1 MNENRLEF
9 LKDEMDLKSK
19 EIAKLLN
26 VSESTYSEWEHNKI
40 PIPTK
45 RMIELAD
52 FYKVN
57 IDYILKLTIRRLE
70 ITKAANLNLKEIGQR
85 LLMIRK
91 ELNYSLRELGNILNC
106 SFSALASYENEEN
119 RNKEINHGNLIAL
132 ADFYEV
138 SIDYLFCRTENREQ
152 INTPLM
158 ELHLNDEMVALLK
171 SGRINNR
178 LLCEIATND
187 KFEQLMT
194 DTEIYIDGHATSTFR
209 TLYESLEEQRQ
220 TIIQKYKQAE
230 NDFYSKTI
238 LAAEVKEENFFC
250 HVTHKTWDAI
260 LHDIRKAHEHDID
273 STPDYSLAKK
283 MALEIRKAIQS
294 SGDYLGKV
302 WAVIFNMLGIDF
314 YKLPPDE
321 QKILKRILSKSP
333 NIKNSPFNFRRK
345 RK

>member
-1 MNENRLEF
+1 MLRATTIQERLWE
-9 LKDEMDLKSK
+9 LRKDKG
-19 EIAKLLN
+19 LN
-26 VSESTYSEWEHNKI
+26 LE
-40 PIPTK
+40 
-45 RMIELAD
+45 ELAQQTGIS
-52 FYKVN
+52 K
-57 IDYILKLTIRRLE
+57 
-70 ITKAANLNLKEIGQR
+70 
-85 LLMIRK
+85 
-91 ELNYSLRELGNILNC
+91 
-106 SFSALASYENEEN
+106 SALASYEAND
-119 RNKEINHGNLIAL
+119 NKEINHGNLITL

-138 SIDYLFCRTENREQ
+138 SLDYLFCRTENREQ

-230 NDFYSKTI
+230 DDFYSKTI
-238 LAAEVKEENFFC
+238 LAAEVKEEDFFC

-273 STPDYSLAKK
+273 STPDYSAAKK
-283 MALEIRKAIQS
+283 VAMDIRKAIQS

-302 WAVIFNMLGIDF
+302 WAVIFNTLGLDF

-321 QKILKRILSKSP
+321 QKILKKILSKAP
-333 NIKNSPFNFRRK
+333 NIKNSPSTSGARENENCRCGNGCSCNGSFGLSYIVVKMLLLLASHSFLLAK
-345 RK
+345 RSGNILLLISHYSNLV

>member
-1 MNENRLEF
+1 MLRATTIQERLWE
-9 LKDEMDLKSK
+9 LRKDKG
-19 EIAKLLN
+19 LN
-26 VSESTYSEWEHNKI
+26 LE
-40 PIPTK
+40 
-45 RMIELAD
+45 ELS
-52 FYKVN
+52 
-57 IDYILKLTIRRLE
+57 KLTGIS
-70 ITKAANLNLKEIGQR
+70 K
-85 LLMIRK
+85 
-91 ELNYSLRELGNILNC
+91 
-106 SFSALASYENEEN
+106 SALASYEANDY
-119 RNKEINHGNLIAL
+119 KEINHGNLVTL
-132 ADFYEV
+132 ADFYQV
-138 SIDYLFCRTENREQ
+138 SVDYLLCRTENREQ
-152 INTPLM
+152 ANTPLM
-158 ELHLNDEMVALLK
+158 ELHLTDEMVALLK

-209 TLYESLEEQRQ
+209 TLYESLEEQRH
-220 TIIQKYKQAE
+220 IIVQKYKQADK
-230 NDFYSKTI
+230 DFYSKTI

-321 QKILKRILSKSP
+321 QKILKIPEHQKQPLQFPAQEKIKTAVVGMSVPATAAFFIRRYMQFLSHSRHP
-333 NIKNSPFNFRRK
+333 HSRCGKNSPRFASPLL
-345 RK
+345 

>member
-1 MNENRLEF
+1 MPVSRNALIRYKTIDTCLRNRFRKWTLED
-9 LKDEMDLKSK
+9 LVDACSDALYEYEGIDKGISKRTVQMDIQLMRSEKLGYNAPIVVKDHKYY
-19 EIAKLLN
+19 
-26 VSESTYSEWEHNKI
+26 TYEDPEYS
-40 PIPTK
+40 
-45 RMIELAD
+45 
-52 FYKVN
+52 
-57 IDYILKLTIRRLE
+57 
-70 ITKAANLNLKEIGQR
+70 IT
-85 LLMIRK
+85 
-91 ELNYSLRELGNILNC
+91 
-106 SFSALASYENEEN
+106 
-119 RNKEINHGNLIAL
+119 
-132 ADFYEV
+132 
-138 SIDYLFCRTENREQ
+138 
-152 INTPLM
+152 NTPLSEQDLKVM
-158 ELHLNDEMVALLK
+158 SEAVELLK

-178 LLCEIATND
+178 LLCEIVTND

-238 LAAEVKEENFFC
+238 LAAEVKEEDFFC

>member
-1 MNENRLEF
+1 MLKATTIQERLWE
-9 LKDEMDLKSK
+9 LRKDKG
-19 EIAKLLN
+19 LN
-26 VSESTYSEWEHNKI
+26 LE
-40 PIPTK
+40 
-45 RMIELAD
+45 ELAQQTGIS
-52 FYKVN
+52 K
-57 IDYILKLTIRRLE
+57 
-70 ITKAANLNLKEIGQR
+70 
-85 LLMIRK
+85 
-91 ELNYSLRELGNILNC
+91 
-106 SFSALASYENEEN
+106 SALASYEAND
-119 RNKEINHGNLIAL
+119 NKEINHGNLVTL
-132 ADFYEV
+132 ADFYEL
-138 SIDYLFCRTENREQ
+138 SLDYLFCRTENREQ

-209 TLYESLEEQRQ
+209 TLYETLEEQRQ

-238 LAAEVKEENFFC
+238 LAAEVKEEDFFC

-273 STPDYSLAKK
+273 STPDYSAAKK
-283 MALEIRKAIQS
+283 VAMDIRKAIQS

-302 WAVIFNMLGIDF
+302 WAVIFNTLGLDF

-321 QKILKRILSKSP
+321 QKILKKDIVKSAEHQKQPLQLPAQEKMKTAVVGRSVPATAASFIRRYMQFLSHSRHP
-333 NIKNSPFNFRRK
+333 HSRCGKNSPRFVNLPL
-345 RK
+345 